1 MIKKDIDLENV
12 EQQATASIEKLKVSA
27 GTIRRIVALVV
38 QGIISIAG
46 VVWGQD
52 ILVNEGVISNIVG
65 VASIV
70 LMVAFVGIQ
79 AWSAWKNNSLSQDA
93 KVADLQLK
101 AMKKGIT
108 EIAVETVDLSS
119 EVEELSGKEVK

>member
-79 AWSAWKNNSLSQDA
+79 AWSAWKNNSFTKDA
-93 KVADLQLK
+93 KKADLQLK
-101 AMKKGIT
+101 AMREGIT
-108 EIAVETVDLSS
+108 EIEVETVDLLP
-119 EVEELSGKEVK
+119 EVQELSSKEVK

>member
-119 EVEELSGKEVK
+119 GVEELSGKEVK

>member
-70 LMVAFVGIQ
+70 GIVAFIGIQ
-79 AWSAWKNNSLSQDA
+79 FWAAWKNNSFTKDA
-93 KVADLQLK
+93 KIADLQLK
-101 AMKKGIT
+101 AMREGIT
-108 EIAVETVDLSS
+108 EIEVETVSLSPEVQELSS
-119 EVEELSGKEVK
+119 KEVK